1 MEEGK
6 PTYYSPIS
14 SEGVYVLISFQL
26 SYCPSWTQPSTAYPN
41 AILKPIS
48 AISNTGKII
57 HLFLSIK
64 SKTGENGTTTFLPT
78 LEGPFVAV
86 VREMIVG
93 GVSFQS
99 VVYVVRH

>member
-1 MEEGK
+1 M
-6 PTYYSPIS
+6 
-14 SEGVYVLISFQL
+14 
-26 SYCPSWTQPSTAYPN
+26 A
-41 AILKPIS
+41 IS
-48 AISNTGKII
+48 AISNTGEII

-64 SKTGENGTTTFLPT
+64 SKTGENGTTTFFPT
-78 LEGPFVAV
+78 LEGPFVPV